1 MRRRAFLA
9 GLGAM
14 ATGPWILHAQQSA
27 LPLIGFVRS
36 SSIDDSNALVTAFA
50 TGLRETGHIDGQN
63 VLIELRPADDNAAN
77 LPAIIEDLLRRR
89 VSLIFGNAAAIRAAK
104 ALTSTVPIVFASG
117 SDPARDNLVEKFN
130 QPEANITG
138 VSFFNSQL
146 GAKKLELTRDLV
158 RHAGP
163 CGVLVNPH
171 STGSRAEGEDIAAA
185 ARATGQDVMIVET
198 ARDTDFARAFDTLVS
213 GRAIAAIVTG
223 DAVFLSRRSTLRSLT
238 RQHRIPIICSD
249 RLVVETAGVLSY
261 GASITDAYR
270 AAGVYAG
277 RILRGEQPRD
287 LPVMRS
293 AQFELVVNLR
303 AATEL
308 GLTVPEMLLARAD
321 TVIE

>member
-1 MRRRAFLA
+1 
-9 GLGAM
+9 
-14 ATGPWILHAQQSA
+14 
-27 LPLIGFVRS
+27 
-36 SSIDDSNALVTAFA
+36 
-50 TGLRETGHIDGQN
+50 
-63 VLIELRPADDNAAN
+63 
-77 LPAIIEDLLRRR
+77 
-89 VSLIFGNAAAIRAAK
+89 
-104 ALTSTVPIVFASG
+104 
-117 SDPARDNLVEKFN
+117 
-130 QPEANITG
+130 
-138 VSFFNSQL
+138 
-146 GAKKLELTRDLV
+146 
-158 RHAGP
+158 
-163 CGVLVNPH
+163 
-171 STGSRAEGEDIAAA
+171 
-185 ARATGQDVMIVET
+185 MIVET

-270 AAGVYAG
+270 AAGIYAG